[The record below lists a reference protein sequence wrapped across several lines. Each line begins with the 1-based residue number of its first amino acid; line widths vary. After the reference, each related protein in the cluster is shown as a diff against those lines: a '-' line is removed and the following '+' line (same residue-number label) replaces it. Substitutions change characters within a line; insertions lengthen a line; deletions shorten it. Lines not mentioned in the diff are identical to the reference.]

1 MLKILKKEIEH
12 IYSLPVKLRPLLAS
26 FFLYSTAYPIISVF
40 INAYIWRNNSN
51 LSSLVF
57 FRTGQFF
64 VVPLIFLINGLLLKK
79 YKINS
84 LYFFGSLIISIS
96 VFLTVFL
103 QTKTL
108 LGYFLIGGL
117 LGMGAGFYWAN
128 RNYLTIKETD
138 EQNRSYFFG
147 LLFSYSTIIGLI
159 VTFAVGWLIVFGL
172 SYQLL
177 ISVAFV
183 IIALSGSIVLKK
195 TYHTPKIGKLFIS
208 QPTSTWQKK
217 RLIHLGI
224 GIVEGLSFFVPSL
237 LILIMVGNEG
247 ILGTLTAVS
256 SIFSAVLIYYYGRK
270 SDMSYHKK
278 YFILSV
284 IFNLALSILLA
295 LFFQKYIIIFFS
307 LFNGLVIS
315 FLWLTVS
322 PLVMKN
328 IDIDSYNRKESRF
341 CYILD
346 SEIFLNIG
354 RVFGCFLCLSITF
367 FAGDL
372 FSLRFSPFILSIIQ
386 FFLFLYLEK
395 RIN

>member
-128 RNYLTIKETD
+128 RNYLVC
-138 EQNRSYFFG
+138 FF
-147 LLFSYSTIIGLI
+147 YSQ
-159 VTFAVGWLIVFGL
+159 IVFTG
-172 SYQLL
+172 Q
-177 ISVAFV
+177 IET
-183 IIALSGSIVLKK
+183 I
-195 TYHTPKIGKLFIS
+195 
-208 QPTSTWQKK
+208 
-217 RLIHLGI
+217 
-224 GIVEGLSFFVPSL
+224 
-237 LILIMVGNEG
+237 
-247 ILGTLTAVS
+247 
-256 SIFSAVLIYYYGRK
+256 
-270 SDMSYHKK
+270 
-278 YFILSV
+278 
-284 IFNLALSILLA
+284 
-295 LFFQKYIIIFFS
+295 
-307 LFNGLVIS
+307 
-315 FLWLTVS
+315 
-322 PLVMKN
+322 
-328 IDIDSYNRKESRF
+328 
-341 CYILD
+341 
-346 SEIFLNIG
+346 
-354 RVFGCFLCLSITF
+354 
-367 FAGDL
+367 
-372 FSLRFSPFILSIIQ
+372 
-386 FFLFLYLEK
+386 
-395 RIN
+395 